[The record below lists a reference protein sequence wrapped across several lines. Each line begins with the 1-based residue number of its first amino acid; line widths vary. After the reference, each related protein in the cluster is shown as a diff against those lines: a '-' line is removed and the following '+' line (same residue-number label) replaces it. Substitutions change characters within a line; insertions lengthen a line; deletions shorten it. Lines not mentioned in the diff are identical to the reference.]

1 MPTEN
6 SHTLHHA
13 VKILDCF
20 SQEQPELGV
29 REVARMANMSSSATG
44 RLMLSMKGL
53 GILNQNPK
61 TKTYSL
67 GSRVLTWAGVY
78 LTNSD
83 IRITALPYLQEL
95 HQSTQETI
103 SLYILDGSDRVCIER
118 LESPQNVRIIA
129 RLGRRLPLYAG
140 SAGKVFLAFMKL
152 EQCEAILTATL
163 LVPLTSKT
171 IVDLD
176 ALQLE
181 LEKIRSEGYA
191 VSRGEWLLDASG
203 VAAPIYDA
211 TGENIAVLTISGPS
225 QRFTDEVI
233 TRYAQVVTQQALQI
247 SLSLGYRQTH
257 QAQPIQPPVRG

>member
-1 MPTEN
+1 MTIEN
-6 SHTLHHA
+6 SHILYHA
-13 VKILDCF
+13 VMILDCF

-29 REVARMANMSSSATG
+29 REVARMADLSSSAAG

-53 GILNQNPK
+53 GILNQNPR

-118 LESPQNVRIIA
+118 LESPQNVRIVA

-140 SAGKVFLAFMKL
+140 SAGKVFLAFMKP
-152 EQCEAILTATL
+152 EQCERILTATP

-171 IVDLD
+171 IVDLS

-181 LEKIRSEGYA
+181 LEKIRIEGYA

-211 TGENIAVLTISGPS
+211 TGEIAAVLTISGPS

-233 TRYAQVVTQQALQI
+233 ARYAQVVTSQALQI
-247 SLSLGYRQTH
+247 SLSLGYRQPR
-257 QAQPIQPPVRG
+257 QAQPNQPPVPG

>member
-1 MPTEN
+1 MPFEGAQ
-6 SHTLHHA
+6 SLHHA

-29 REVARMANMSSSATG
+29 REVARMAELSSSAVG
-44 RLMLSMKGL
+44 RLMLSMKSL

-61 TKTYSL
+61 SKTYSL
-67 GSRVLTWAGVY
+67 GPRVLTWAGVY

-83 IRITALPYLQEL
+83 IRTTALPYLQEL

-103 SLYILDGSDRVCIER
+103 SLYILDGSERVCIER
-118 LESPQNVRIIA
+118 LESPQNVRIVA

-140 SAGKVFLAFMKL
+140 SAGKVFLAFMKPQ
-152 EQCEAILTATL
+152 QCDLILARKP

-171 IVDLD
+171 IVDLH

-181 LEKIRSEGYA
+181 LENIRAQGYA

-203 VAAPIYDA
+203 VAAPVYDA
-211 TGENIAVLTISGPS
+211 TGEITAVLTISGPS
-225 QRFTDEVI
+225 QRFSDEVI
-233 TRYAQVVTQQALQI
+233 KRYSRIVTNQAQQI
-247 SLSLGYRQTH
+247 SLSLGYRQPR
-257 QAQPIQPPVRG
+257 QLQPIQPTLPG

>member
-1 MPTEN
+1 MTTEN
-6 SHTLHHA
+6 SHILHHA

-29 REVARMANMSSSATG
+29 REVARMADLSSSAAG

-103 SLYILDGSDRVCIER
+103 SLYIL
-118 LESPQNVRIIA
+118 ESPQNVRIIA

-140 SAGKVFLAFMKL
+140 SAGKVFLAFMKP
-152 EQCEAILTATL
+152 EQCERILTDTP

-181 LEKIRSEGYA
+181 LEKIRFEGYA

-233 TRYAQVVTQQALQI
+233 ARYAQLVTQQALQI